1 MSFVAFDIILE
12 GALSLSVRDARIDD
26 VFNDLFCRGLFNFS
40 AIITLNHFYLLG
52 VEEIMFLF
60 WVRKFKNE
68 ISINKLYSEVLK
80 NDKLSESEPFQIFLR
95 FRLLGKEKPDLRRN
109 SNSVN

>member
-1 MSFVAFDIILE
+1 MLGLMMYLMTSFAGGCLIFP
-12 GALSLSVRDARIDD
+12 
-26 VFNDLFCRGLFNFS
+26 

-80 NDKLSESEPFQIFLR
+80 NDKLSESKPFQIFLR